1 MPNIVLIEFNT
12 VEKDFKTKEDAL
24 DWIISNQLGRR
35 NLTDFQ
41 RVYLRGLQ
49 YEREKKKVGG
59 QKGNNNAV
67 KNDVRKNHTSNHITP
82 QKTCERLAEKY
93 KLNPDTIIQDAK

>member
-1 MPNIVLIEFNT
+1 MLQKYMPNIVLIEFNT

-41 RVYLRGLQ
+41 KVLQ
-49 YEREKKKVGG
+49 RNTV
-59 QKGNNNAV
+59 
-67 KNDVRKNHTSNHITP
+67 
-82 QKTCERLAEKY
+82 
-93 KLNPDTIIQDAK
+93 